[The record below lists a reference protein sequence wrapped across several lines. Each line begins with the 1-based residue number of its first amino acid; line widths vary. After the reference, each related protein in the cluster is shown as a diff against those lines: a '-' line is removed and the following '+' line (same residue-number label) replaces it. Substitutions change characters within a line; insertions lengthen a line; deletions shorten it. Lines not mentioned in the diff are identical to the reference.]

1 MPHNID
7 SMAYYGDVP
16 WHKLGTRL
24 PERVNADEMLVAAGL
39 DWEVQVR
46 GPEEPFLTAKESILG
61 MKSSG
66 FQDLKNWKKR
76 SCSVL

>member
-24 PERVNADEMLVAAGL
+24 PYRVGAKDILVAAGL
-39 DWEVQVR
+39 DWEVKV
-46 GPEEPFLTAKESILG
+46 
-61 MKSSG
+61 
-66 FQDLKNWKKR
+66 
-76 SCSVL
+76 